1 MKIISDSGVNR
12 KQDKWMGYG
21 SSVAK
26 VSNGLNRTL
35 QWGPENDNGRKSVN
49 SFQEDPQSFTWE
61 ASFFQETGVKRE
73 REESLPSQYSGYIDS
88 QSE

>member
-49 SFQEDPQSFTWE
+49 SF
-61 ASFFQETGVKRE
+61 
-73 REESLPSQYSGYIDS
+73 
-88 QSE
+88 